1 MRIDAI
7 FFVTVFTIKLQFV
20 LTDFYSSIFT
30 LTKLSENESALVTAL
45 QRFITAQETE
55 GQSVDGFLKE

>member
-7 FFVTVFTIKLQFV
+7 LFVIVFTIKLQFV

-30 LTKLSENESALVTAL
+30 LTKLSENESRLVTAL
-45 QRFITAQETE
+45 QRFITAQEIE
-55 GQSVDGFLKE
+55 GHSIDGFLTE